1 MKNASKHADA
11 LKTRFR
17 KLAKDVKDEPRQ
29 PMDPLRALLV
39 GILSF
44 DVADEDVAD
53 ALRKLDAEFVDLNEL
68 RVATELEVHDLLGVK
83 FPRVEEKATL
93 IRQTLGYIFERE
105 SVLSF
110 ERMKSMKKGEV
121 RAQLRTLPDL
131 PPFVEAFVMMYGYD
145 SPAFPVDHATLQWL
159 KDEGLVEPQ
168 TSAEEA
174 QKFVESNLK
183 GDDLHLFFRAL
194 REELNFGE
202 ARPRTRKK

>member
-11 LKTRFR
+11 LKSRFR
-17 KLAKDVKDEPRQ
+17 KLVKDVKDEPRQ
-29 PMDPLRALLV
+29 SMDPLRALLV

-44 DVADEDVAD
+44 DVADEDVAE
-53 ALRKLDAEFVDLNEL
+53 ALKKLDAEFVDLNEL
-68 RVATELEVHDLLGVK
+68 RVATELEVQDLLGVK

-93 IRQTLGYIFERE
+93 IRQTLGDVFERE

-110 ERMKSMKKGEV
+110 ERMKSLKKSEV
-121 RAQLRTLPDL
+121 RAHLRSFPDL

-145 SPAFPVDHATLQWL
+145 SPAFPVDNTILQWL
-159 KDEGLVEPQ
+159 KDEGLVESQ

-183 GDDLHLFFRAL
+183 GDDLHLLFRAL
-194 REELNFGE
+194 REELDYGG
-202 ARPRTRKK
+202 ARGKARKK